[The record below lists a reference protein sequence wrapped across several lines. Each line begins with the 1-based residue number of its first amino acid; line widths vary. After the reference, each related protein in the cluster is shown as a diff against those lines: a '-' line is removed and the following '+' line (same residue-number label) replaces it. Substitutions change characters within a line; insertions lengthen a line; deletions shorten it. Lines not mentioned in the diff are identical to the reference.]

1 MRRSLV
7 ARIHHVPSNCR
18 MSMAICAFPAP
29 TSTDGEL
36 IALEKDHDA
45 LRILHRRVDR
55 LPRDVLIDCALKA
68 GEDVGDIRDYL
79 HEAVDELLGS
89 FTGVLTAIPCA
100 GRTWLATGGDDSALE
115 PSFWFAVALATSGIT
130 DAPLRGDR
138 ISERDFALE
147 QLNEVLPA
155 FLAELVRRA
164 GSHANVSPSTLDAIV
179 LKLDAE
185 IKMAE
190 YELQAVVRR
199 GLRRARFGGI
209 IFGDVYIDEDP

>member
-1 MRRSLV
+1 
-7 ARIHHVPSNCR
+7 

-68 GEDVGDIRDYL
+68 GEDVGDIRAYL
-79 HEAVDELLGS
+79 HEAVDELFGS

-100 GRTWLATGGDDSALE
+100 GRTWLATGGDDSVLE

-138 ISERDFALE
+138 ISQRDFALE

-164 GSHANVSPSTLDAIV
+164 GSNANVSPSTLDAIV